1 MAGPTT
7 LRMPIGNRLL
17 AALPATEYEALLP
30 NLQRVHLPLD
40 TMLYQ
45 AGDRINYA
53 YFPISGMTSLLSI
66 TEDGHTE
73 TVRSLLAHGASTDMA
88 EGRQTALMF
97 ATQSGSLEIVK
108 LLLAAGADVNAKES
122 HHMTALMWA
131 AERGHI
137 EIVQALLAA
146 GADVHATNIDGY
158 TALDIAG
165 LVNQRKI
172 VSLLEAA
179 DSSD

>member
-1 MAGPTT
+1 V
-7 LRMPIGNRLL
+7 
-17 AALPATEYEALLP
+17 EA
-30 NLQRVHLPLD
+30 
-40 TMLYQ
+40 
-45 AGDRINYA
+45 
-53 YFPISGMTSLLSI
+53 F
-66 TEDGHTE
+66 
-73 TVRSLLAHGASTDMA
+73 RSL
-88 EGRQTALMF
+88 
-97 ATQSGSLEIVK
+97 K

-137 EIVQALLAA
+137 EIVQALLAV
-146 GADVHATNIDGY
+146 GADVHAKNIDGY

>member
-1 MAGPTT
+1 
-7 LRMPIGNRLL
+7 
-17 AALPATEYEALLP
+17 
-30 NLQRVHLPLD
+30 
-40 TMLYQ
+40 
-45 AGDRINYA
+45 
-53 YFPISGMTSLLSI
+53 
-66 TEDGHTE
+66 
-73 TVRSLLAHGASTDMA
+73 MA

-158 TALDIAG
+158 TALDMPG
-165 LVNQRKI
+165 
-172 VSLLEAA
+172 
-179 DSSD
+179 